1 MKNYNQ
7 SLYSMKRENKKIIF
21 LFVLAAVLIGI
32 FYDKGAEGNY
42 GWSPDFLNA
51 LLVFIVITSFLI
63 IKVFLKSIIDS
74 IRLKTKTS
82 GYKRSLSEIY
92 STEYYKCSDPNYDNS
107 KRIENLQKLYPLIDK
122 ATRDRNCKS
131 YENFLLY
138 KFGQIIF
145 THNSDN
151 DKKSSNKIDYK
162 IVDNGLNKFFPE
174 RNFEPV
180 DIETI
185 NKRDNFAT
193 KLAEFAAQWGKLQA
207 QYSDHIYKI
216 PEWGTLFTVITLKE
230 ENPRVLYSLKNQ
242 INDICD
248 NFERN
253 NCYGYRKQF
262 ITVAN
267 KLYHEKDNSRENLSK
282 IIQTELIDVL
292 AKKHFGLIK
301 LTRKIDKVFVSAM
314 PLFIY
319 FYSLAFMIYQ
329 EPKAEL
335 LNQLVIS
342 FPIAIFSIFLK
353 RFIKN
358 TNGKFQTIAQYEKLV
373 KEEREFLQHKD
384 EIIKAQVYERM
395 NKQTF
400 TSTTYNQSNTI
411 NTNYSNNKSDV
422 ERQRI
427 IIERERAEA
436 KKQKNIEERER
447 REIGKRKINE
457 EKERKEAERKLKEQ
471 EKKKQQNTFYYCEY
485 CGKKF
490 LSVRGLT
497 AEHCYRHPS
506 GANKGFHKL
515 YEGSEKSQYVCKFC
529 GTKAGSISTLTSS
542 HCGRH
547 PNGAYKGF
555 HTPAL

>member
-1 MKNYNQ
+1 MN
-7 SLYSMKRENKKIIF
+7 RENKKLIF
-21 LFVLAAVLIGI
+21 LFVLTAVLIGI

-42 GWSPDFLNA
+42 GWSPEFLKV
-51 LLVFIVITSFLI
+51 LLVFIVIISFMI
-63 IKVFLKSIIDS
+63 IKVFFKSIIDS
-74 IRLKTKTS
+74 IRYKTKTT

-92 STEYYKCSDPNYDNS
+92 SPDYYKCSEPNYDNS
-107 KRIENLQKLYPLIDK
+107 NRIENLQKLYPLIDK

-301 LTRKIDKVFVSAM
+301 LIRQIDKVFVSAM
-314 PLFIY
+314 PLFVY
-319 FYSLAFMIYQ
+319 FYSLAFMI
-329 EPKAEL
+329 
-335 LNQLVIS
+335 V
-342 FPIAIFSIFLK
+342 
-353 RFIKN
+353 
-358 TNGKFQTIAQYEKLV
+358 
-373 KEEREFLQHKD
+373 
-384 EIIKAQVYERM
+384 M
-395 NKQTF
+395 
-400 TSTTYNQSNTI
+400 
-411 NTNYSNNKSDV
+411 
-422 ERQRI
+422 
-427 IIERERAEA
+427 
-436 KKQKNIEERER
+436 
-447 REIGKRKINE
+447 
-457 EKERKEAERKLKEQ
+457 
-471 EKKKQQNTFYYCEY
+471 
-485 CGKKF
+485 
-490 LSVRGLT
+490 
-497 AEHCYRHPS
+497 
-506 GANKGFHKL
+506 
-515 YEGSEKSQYVCKFC
+515 
-529 GTKAGSISTLTSS
+529 
-542 HCGRH
+542 
-547 PNGAYKGF
+547 PNRN
-555 HTPAL
+555 LD

>member
-1 MKNYNQ
+1 MKYYNQ

-21 LFVLAAVLIGI
+21 LFVLATVLIAI

-42 GWSPDFLNA
+42 GWSSEFLKV
-51 LLVFIVITSFLI
+51 LLVFIVIISFLI

-92 STEYYKCSDPNYDNS
+92 SPEYYKCSDPNYDNS

-151 DKKSSNKIDYK
+151 DKKSSNKVDYK

-230 ENPRVLYSLKNQ
+230 ENPRVLYPLKNQ

-301 LTRKIDKVFVSAM
+301 LIRKIDKVFVSSM
-314 PLFIY
+314 PLFVY

-358 TNGKFQTIAQYEKLV
+358 KNGKFQTIAQYEKLV

-384 EIIKAQVYERM
+384 EILKANASERM

-400 TSTTYNQSNTI
+400 NSSSKT
-411 NTNYSNNKSDV
+411 
-422 ERQRI
+422 
-427 IIERERAEA
+427 
-436 KKQKNIEERER
+436 
-447 REIGKRKINE
+447 
-457 EKERKEAERKLKEQ
+457 
-471 EKKKQQNTFYYCEY
+471 QQNTTTNNSNHVERKPIETKQETIKYYCMY
-485 CGKKF
+485 CGMDNSSPTG
-490 LSVRGLT
+490 LCRGDC
-497 AEHCYRHPS
+497 EKSPS
-506 GANKGFHKL
+506 GKHQLYNGTKKNKYYCKYCGMDNSSLWDLTHHDC
-515 YEGSEKSQYVCKFC
+515 ENSPTGSHVPLAGEKKTKYICQFC
-529 GTKAGSISTLTSS
+529 GMDNSSLWDLTHHDCIKSPTGK
-542 HCGRH
+542 HV
-547 PNGAYKGF
+547 PLDN
-555 HTPAL
+555 

>member
-21 LFVLAAVLIGI
+21 LFVLATVLIAI

-42 GWSPDFLNA
+42 GWSSEFLKV
-51 LLVFIVITSFLI
+51 LLVFIVIISFLI

-92 STEYYKCSDPNYDNS
+92 SPEYYKCSDPNYDNS

-138 KFGQIIF
+138 KYGQIIF

-151 DKKSSNKIDYK
+151 DKKSSNKVDYK

-230 ENPRVLYSLKNQ
+230 ENPRVLYPLKNQ

-267 KLYHEKDNSRENLSK
+267 KLYHEKDNSRENISK
-282 IIQTELIDVL
+282 IIQTELIDVF

-301 LTRKIDKVFVSAM
+301 FIRKIDKVFVSAM
-314 PLFIY
+314 PLFVY

-342 FPIAIFSIFLK
+342 FPVAIFSIFLK

-358 TNGKFQTIAQYEKLV
+358 KQGKFQTIAQYERLV
-373 KEEREFLQHKD
+373 KEEHEFFQHKD
-384 EIIKAQVYERM
+384 EIIKAHVYERM

-400 TSTTYNQSNTI
+400 TSEYKEQ
-411 NTNYSNNKSDV
+411 NNKRTTSSYSYT
-422 ERQRI
+422 
-427 IIERERAEA
+427 
-436 KKQKNIEERER
+436 
-447 REIGKRKINE
+447 NE
-457 EKERKEAERKLKEQ
+457 EKNTTYSNSENKEKDDNGVYCKYCGTRRANIFQLTHEHCRNSPSHYHVKYESNIIK
-471 EKKKQQNTFYYCEY
+471 NCYCEY
-485 CGKKF
+485 CGTRRATLF
-490 LSVRGLT
+490 QL
-497 AEHCYRHPS
+497 
-506 GANKGFHKL
+506 ANEKCNNKSPNGYHIP
-515 YEGSEKSQYVCKFC
+515 YEGSEKQCYTCRFC
-529 GTKAGSISTLTSS
+529 AHTESKLFNLTHHKCDKNDTG
-542 HCGRH
+542 HCLPSRD
-547 PNGAYKGF
+547 
-555 HTPAL
+555 

>member
-1 MKNYNQ
+1 MIMN
-7 SLYSMKRENKKIIF
+7 RENKKLIV

-42 GWSPDFLNA
+42 GWSPDFLKV
-51 LLVFIVITSFLI
+51 LFVFIVIISFLI

-92 STEYYKCSDPNYDNS
+92 SPEYYKCSDPNYDNS

-122 ATRDRNCKS
+122 VIRDRNCKS

-151 DKKSSNKIDYK
+151 DKKSSNKVDYK

-180 DIETI
+180 DIKTI

-193 KLAEFAAQWGKLQA
+193 KLAEFAVQWRKLQA

-230 ENPRVLYSLKNQ
+230 ENPIVLYPLKNQ

-292 AKKHFGLIK
+292 ANKHFGLIK
-301 LTRKIDKVFVSAM
+301 LIRKIDKVFVSAM
-314 PLFIY
+314 PFFVY

-329 EPKAEL
+329 DPKAEL

-342 FPIAIFSIFLK
+342 FPVAIFSIFLK

-358 TNGKFQTIAQYEKLV
+358 KHRKFQTIAQYERLV
-373 KEEREFLQHKD
+373 KEEREFLLHKD
-384 EIIKAQVYERM
+384 EILKANASERM
-395 NKQTF
+395 NKQTYSS
-400 TSTTYNQSNTI
+400 STQTQQKNT
-411 NTNYSNNKSDV
+411 TNYSNNMEYEPVKP
-422 ERQRI
+422 
-427 IIERERAEA
+427 
-436 KKQKNIEERER
+436 KQESKWFYCKYC
-447 REIGKRKINE
+447 GKW
-457 EKERKEAERKLKEQ
+457 EKEPWRLTNGKCYNSPSGNHILFSGPESTK
-471 EKKKQQNTFYYCEY
+471 YYCEY
-485 CGKKF
+485 CGKWEKD
-490 LSVRGLT
+490 LWKLT
-497 AEHCYRHPS
+497 NGKCYNSPNGKHI
-506 GANKGFHKL
+506 A
-515 YEGSEKSQYVCKFC
+515 YEGGEQDKYYCKYCGKWERDLWKLTNGLCNKSDNK
-529 GTKAGSISTLTSS
+529 
-542 HCGRH
+542 RH
-547 PNGAYKGF
+547 FPK
-555 HTPAL
+555 

>member
-1 MKNYNQ
+1 MN
-7 SLYSMKRENKKIIF
+7 RENKKLIF

-42 GWSPDFLNA
+42 GWSPEFLKV
-51 LLVFIVITSFLI
+51 LLVFIVIISFMI
-63 IKVFLKSIIDS
+63 IKVFFKSIIDS
-74 IRLKTKTS
+74 IRYKTKTT

-92 STEYYKCSDPNYDNS
+92 SPDYYKCSEPNYDNS

-395 NKQTF
+395 NKQNN
-400 TSTTYNQSNTI
+400 TSTTQTQQKTT
-411 NTNYSNNKSDV
+411 TNYSNTTEYEHVKPKQES
-422 ERQRI
+422 
-427 IIERERAEA
+427 
-436 KKQKNIEERER
+436 KKFYCKYC
-447 REIGKRKINE
+447 GKY
-457 EKERKEAERKLKEQ
+457 EKEPSRLTNGKCNNSPSGNHILFSGPESTK
-471 EKKKQQNTFYYCEY
+471 YYCEY
-485 CGKKF
+485 CGKWEKD
-490 LSVRGLT
+490 LWKLTNGLCRNSPNGKHI
-497 AEHCYRHPS
+497 A
-506 GANKGFHKL
+506 
-515 YEGSEKSQYVCKFC
+515 YEGGEQDKYYCKYCGKWERDLWKLTNGLCNKSGNK
-529 GTKAGSISTLTSS
+529 
-542 HCGRH
+542 RH
-547 PNGAYKGF
+547 FPQ
-555 HTPAL
+555 

>member
-42 GWSPDFLNA
+42 GWSPEFLKV
-51 LLVFIVITSFLI
+51 LLVFIVIISFMI
-63 IKVFLKSIIDS
+63 IKVFFKSIIDS
-74 IRLKTKTS
+74 IRYKTKTT

-92 STEYYKCSDPNYDNS
+92 SPDYYKCSEPNYDNS

-373 KEEREFLQHKD
+373 KEEREFFQHKD

-400 TSTTYNQSNTI
+400 TSEYKEQ
-411 NTNYSNNKSDV
+411 NNKRTTSSYSYT
-422 ERQRI
+422 
-427 IIERERAEA
+427 
-436 KKQKNIEERER
+436 
-447 REIGKRKINE
+447 NE
-457 EKERKEAERKLKEQ
+457 EKNTTCSNS
-471 EKKKQQNTFYYCEY
+471 EKKEKDDNGVYCKYCGTRRANIFQLTHEHCRNSPSHYHVKYESNIIKNCYCEY
-485 CGKKF
+485 CGTRRATLF
-490 LSVRGLT
+490 QL
-497 AEHCYRHPS
+497 
-506 GANKGFHKL
+506 ANEKCNNKSPNGYHIP
-515 YEGSEKSQYVCKFC
+515 YEGSEKQRYTCRFC
-529 GTKAGSISTLTSS
+529 AHTESKLFNLTHHKCDKNDTG
-542 HCGRH
+542 HCLPSRD
-547 PNGAYKGF
+547 
-555 HTPAL
+555 